1 MTYFERQKLIDKM
14 ALQLFTAKRKRA
26 GVSMSHQLVELL
38 VNELKLLQRIE
49 RTKGEQHGMD
59 VHAKEAS
66 AEDDSCARSQAA
78 A

>member
-1 MTYFERQKLIDKM
+1 MTYSERHKLIEKM
-14 ALQLFTAKRKRA
+14 TLQLFHAKRKRA

-49 RTKGEQHGMD
+49 KSKGEQHGMD
-59 VHAKEAS
+59 VHAREAS